1 MEVKNTKELEH
12 IISSYRLNKTSTTK
26 VLINILIVNVVL
38 VSLAYIAFFHMR
50 VVYARNIRNSSF
62 NDYEK
67 KIADELLESYTD
79 TSLYKDLDEVEFI
92 SKEDMIVKTVYHSDC
107 NYYMYSGHY
116 SGSSVPGRRTWA
128 HAYDLYYSGKIHGAT
143 AGRWCTFFAQMWFY
157 DVFGFNSSGNSAA
170 GNGNTFA
177 SVIYSTAVY
186 RDEEG
191 NLKHYF
197 RYTDHPETMSICSIY
212 RSSLPE
218 GHVLCIDEVDYENG
232 TITVSEGNC
241 NGVGDVRIR
250 QTMTLSQFYANN
262 PGYKVYVTPT
272 EELLKMISENN
283 ID

>member
-1 MEVKNTKELEH
+1 
-12 IISSYRLNKTSTTK
+12 
-26 VLINILIVNVVL
+26 
-38 VSLAYIAFFHMR
+38 
-50 VVYARNIRNSSF
+50 
-62 NDYEK
+62 
-67 KIADELLESYTD
+67 
-79 TSLYKDLDEVEFI
+79 
-92 SKEDMIVKTVYHSDC
+92 MIVKTVYHSDC

-272 EELLKMISENN
+272 EELLKMISE
-283 ID
+283 

>member
-1 MEVKNTKELEH
+1 MEVKNKKELER
-12 IISSYRLNKTSTTK
+12 IISSYRLNRTSTTR

-50 VVYARNIRNSSF
+50 IVYARNLKASSF
-62 NDYEK
+62 NAYEI

-79 TSLYKDLDEVEFI
+79 TSLYKDPDEVEFI

-116 SGSSVPGRRTWA
+116 SGSSVPGYRTWA
-128 HAYDLYYSGKIHGAT
+128 HAYDLYRSGKIHGAT

-157 DVFGFNSSGNSAA
+157 DVFGFNSSGNGAA

-177 SVIYSTAVY
+177 STIYATAVY

-197 RYTDHPETMSICSIY
+197 RYTDHPETMSIVSIY
-212 RSSLPE
+212 SSTLPE

-232 TITVSEGNC
+232 TITVSEGNA
-241 NGVGDVRIR
+241 NGVGDIRIR
-250 QTMTLSQFYANN
+250 QTMSLSQFYANN
-262 PGYKVYVTPT
+262 RGYKVYVTPT
-272 EELLKMISENN
+272 EELLKMISERS
-283 ID
+283 

>member
-283 ID
+283 TD

>member
-1 MEVKNTKELEH
+1 MEDRNRKELEQIMGSCH
-12 IISSYRLNKTSTTK
+12 LNKTSTTK

-38 VSLAYIAFFHMR
+38 VSVAYIAFFHMR
-50 VVYARNIRNSSF
+50 IVYARNLKASSF
-62 NDYEK
+62 NEYET

-79 TSLYKDLDEVEFI
+79 TSLYKDPNEVEFL

-107 NYYMYSGHY
+107 NYYMYSGHF

-128 HAYDLYYSGKIHGAT
+128 HAYDLYNQGLIHGAT

-157 DVFGFNSSGNSAA
+157 DVFGFNSSGNGAA

-177 SVIYSTAVY
+177 SRVYATAVY
-186 RDEEG
+186 YDEEG

-197 RYTDHPETMSICSIY
+197 RYTDHPETMSIVSIY

-241 NGVGDVRIR
+241 NGVGDIRIR
-250 QTMTLSQFYANN
+250 QTMSLSQFYANN

-272 EELLKMISENN
+272 EELLKMISE
-283 ID
+283 

>member
-79 TSLYKDLDEVEFI
+79 TSLYKDFDEVEFI

-157 DVFGFNSSGNSAA
+157 DVFGFNSSGYSAA

-232 TITVSEGNC
+232 TITVSEGNG